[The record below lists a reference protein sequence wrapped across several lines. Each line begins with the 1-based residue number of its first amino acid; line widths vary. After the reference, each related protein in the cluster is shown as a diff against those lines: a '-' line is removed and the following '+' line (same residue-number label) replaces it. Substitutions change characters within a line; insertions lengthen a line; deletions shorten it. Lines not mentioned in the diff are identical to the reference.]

1 MTRHY
6 IEGATA
12 GDGDRLFYLEE
23 EDNGRKPRMTVYRE
37 RTDANPNAS
46 LIKLAIRYDPI
57 RKRFAK

>member
-6 IEGATA
+6 IEGAIA

-23 EDNGRKPRMTVYRE
+23 EDNGRKLRMTVYRE
-37 RTDANPNAS
+37 RTDANLNAS
-46 LIKLAIRYDPI
+46 LSRLAIRYDPR